1 MSAELQKRFPADTIV
16 LSDYMPMI
24 RAATLLHKGE
34 GAAAVDALSVA
45 EPYELGHTNTTF
57 TFALYPVY
65 LRGMAY
71 LAAKQ
76 GERAATEFQR
86 ILDHRGAVGNEPIGA
101 LAHLGLGRAYALSGD
116 RVKAKAAYHEFLDLW
131 KNADPDTPILKEAKA
146 ENARL
151 QKWGSFKFRVSSS

>member
-1 MSAELQKRFPADTIV
+1 
-16 LSDYMPMI
+16 
-24 RAATLLHKGE
+24 
-34 GAAAVDALSVA
+34 
-45 EPYELGHTNTTF
+45 
-57 TFALYPVY
+57 
-65 LRGMAY
+65 
-71 LAAKQ
+71 
-76 GERAATEFQR
+76 
-86 ILDHRGAVGNEPIGA
+86 VGNEPIGA